1 MKKLIIAL
9 LVVGLLPVVALAQP
23 PAGTEVDSWAYLP
36 DATGVMEWVWQSSAS
51 SPNQQALARC
61 FVSFPEEGKCNKD
74 WEIPFKIH
82 ASVAQWIEWN
92 FSGTRWDWFVRKPG
106 NYAADCLTFVI
117 KSNQAVTIDFHS
129 FADLEAEDPKPDQD
143 RFIEIF
149 YCFDPPGG
157 VPPLK
162 TNPIWI
168 PAADL
173 NLDVNWFYIDD
184 SPALH
189 EGMQFKF
196 WNYIHVEECNSAC
209 EYQNDAF
216 VTLTLEC
223 QKDWIDTGTGFFL
236 W

>member
-23 PAGTEVDSWAYLP
+23 PGTEVDSWAYLE
-36 DATGVMEWVWQSSAS
+36 DAFGDWEWVWQSSAAN
-51 SPNQQALARC
+51 PNQQALARC
-61 FVSFPEEGKCNKD
+61 FVSFPEDGACNKD
-74 WEIPFKIH
+74 FEIPFKIH
-82 ASVAQWIEWN
+82 ASVAQWIEWT

-106 NYAADCLTFVI
+106 NYAADCLTFMI
-117 KSNQAVTIDFHS
+117 ASNQEVTIDFHS
-129 FADLEAEDPKPDQD
+129 FADLHAEVPKPGQD
-143 RFIEIF
+143 EWIEIF

-162 TNPIWI
+162 TDPIWI
-168 PAADL
+168 PADL
-173 NLDVNWFYIDD
+173 MNDPAYWFYIED

-189 EGMQFKF
+189 EGVQFKF
-196 WNYIHVEECNSAC
+196 WNYIHVEPCNSAC
-209 EYQNDAF
+209 EYQNDAY

-223 QKDWIDTGTGFFL
+223 QKDWIDTGTGFFI